1 MFNFNTEC
9 LSILFF
15 LDLGTSD
22 DSSLSDSVVQ
32 DEGKV
37 FAYFFESTF
46 FLLSFSLV

>member
-1 MFNFNTEC
+1 MSFGFV
-9 LSILFF
+9 F